1 MTESG
6 VDDRTGGR
14 LRSQPS
20 VLGFDFDGA
29 WRAGGAQQEARDMV
43 AEADHALLDLL
54 ARAGKGWLPSRL
66 GGRAAGRRG
75 PGGRGPPPPPPP
87 ARGGGEGG
95 GAGAGGGGARRGGAA
110 RAGG

>member
-14 LRSQPS
+14 VRSQPS

-29 WRAGGAQQEARDMV
+29 WRAGGAQQEARDVV

-66 GGRAAGRRG
+66 RERATWRRRPRCFRRG
-75 PGGRGPPPPPPP
+75 RSFV
-87 ARGGGEGG
+87 
-95 GAGAGGGGARRGGAA
+95 RRAPVWP
-110 RAGG
+110 RAFFRLLVLDR